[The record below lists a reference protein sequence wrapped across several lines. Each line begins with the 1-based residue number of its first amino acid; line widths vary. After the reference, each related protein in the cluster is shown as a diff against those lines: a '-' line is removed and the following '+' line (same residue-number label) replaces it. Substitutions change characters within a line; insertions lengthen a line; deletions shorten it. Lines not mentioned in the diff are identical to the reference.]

1 MERQSSAAMD
11 TGYELLPEQTLQEIA
26 ARCGRGFGRAGD
38 KVPVAMSLFA
48 QRSRLENYRAVI
60 PMACIHLRRGEHI
73 DDFRDRIWQHVCHEV
88 DLWCTARKAK

>member
-1 MERQSSAAMD
+1 MADA
-11 TGYELLPEQTLQEIA
+11 YELLPEQTLQEIA

-48 QRSRLENYRAVI
+48 QRSRLESYRAVI
-60 PMACIHLRRGEHI
+60 PMACIYLRRGEHI

-88 DLWCTARKAK
+88 DLHYAARKAK